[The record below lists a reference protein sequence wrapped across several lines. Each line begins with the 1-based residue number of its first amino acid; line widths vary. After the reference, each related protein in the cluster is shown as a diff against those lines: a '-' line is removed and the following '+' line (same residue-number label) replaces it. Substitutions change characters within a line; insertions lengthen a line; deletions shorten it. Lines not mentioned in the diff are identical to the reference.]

1 MTFDAT
7 VTGQPY
13 TRIQRVVIDYPAPN
27 TAHVTVTH
35 QQHVPLTDGTHQPLG
50 SISEVSFDLL
60 PNNMADEYELY
71 MPGPDTPLGTS
82 VSTGSLMVGI
92 YSIIRAKTLI

>member
-27 TAHVTVTH
+27 TAHVVVTH
-35 QQHVPLTDGTHQPLG
+35 QQHVPLTDGTHQPIG
-50 SISEVSFDLL
+50 GCGEVSF
-60 PNNMADEYELY
+60 ELAPSDMLSMCPAH
-71 MPGPDTPLGTS
+71 MPGSDADLGFD
-82 VSTGSLMVGI
+82 VEVGQLMVGI
-92 YSIIRAKTLI
+92 YSVIRAKMA